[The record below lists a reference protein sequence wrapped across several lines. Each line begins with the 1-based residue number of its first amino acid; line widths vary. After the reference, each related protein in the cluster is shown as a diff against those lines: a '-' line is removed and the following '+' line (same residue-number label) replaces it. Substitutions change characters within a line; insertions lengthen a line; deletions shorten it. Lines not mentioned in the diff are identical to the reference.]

1 VQKTKEPTHLD
12 GSEKPWCNRRAI
24 LYSGVSGQNLPVKT
38 FFARQA
44 LPQGFLNRSL
54 SQCVVKETWMSGQIE
69 ASEEVQEVKKG
80 GGRKKLLIL
89 LGAPVLLVAIG
100 AGLWFGGIL
109 PPLLGM
115 GQPPQSAESREPG
128 PRTVSFLDM
137 PEIVTNLNA
146 PGRRAVY
153 VKLRSKLELA
163 RPEDGAVVQASMPR
177 LLDLFQTYLREV
189 RPEELRGSAGTQ
201 RLREELV
208 ARANIAVAQA
218 GRGDAQQI
226 RVNDV
231 LFLEILVQ

>member
-1 VQKTKEPTHLD
+1 
-12 GSEKPWCNRRAI
+12 
-24 LYSGVSGQNLPVKT
+24 LPVQT
-38 FFARQA
+38 FLARQG
-44 LPQGFLNRSL
+44 LPQGFFNRSL
-54 SQCVVKETWMSGQIE
+54 SECIAKERFMSGQIE

-80 GGRKKLLIL
+80 GGRKKLLL
-89 LGAPVLLVAIG
+89 LALPVLLVAIG

-115 GQPPQSAESREPG
+115 GAPAATAEREPG
-128 PRTVSFLDM
+128 PRAVAFLDM

-163 RPEDGAVVQASMPR
+163 RPEDGAAVQASMPR

-231 LFLEILVQ
+231 LFVEILVQ

>member
-1 VQKTKEPTHLD
+1 
-12 GSEKPWCNRRAI
+12 
-24 LYSGVSGQNLPVKT
+24 
-38 FFARQA
+38 
-44 LPQGFLNRSL
+44 
-54 SQCVVKETWMSGQIE
+54 MSGQIE
-69 ASEEVQEVKKG
+69 ASEEAPAEKKG
-80 GGRKKLLIL
+80 GGRKKLLL
-89 LGAPVLLVAIG
+89 LLAAPVLLVAIG

-115 GQPPQSAESREPG
+115 GDPAASAQRQEPG
-128 PRTVSFLDM
+128 PRAVTFFDM

-163 RPEDGAVVQASMPR
+163 RPEDSALVQASMPR

>member
-1 VQKTKEPTHLD
+1 
-12 GSEKPWCNRRAI
+12 
-24 LYSGVSGQNLPVKT
+24 
-38 FFARQA
+38 
-44 LPQGFLNRSL
+44 
-54 SQCVVKETWMSGQIE
+54 MSGQIE

-80 GGRKKLLIL
+80 GGRKKLLL
-89 LGAPVLLVAIG
+89 LAVPVLLVAIG

-115 GQPPQSAESREPG
+115 GQRTPVAENQESG
-128 PRTVSFLDM
+128 PRVVTFMDM

-146 PGRRAVY
+146 PGRRAVF

-163 RPEDGAVVQASMPR
+163 RPEDGAIVQASMPR
-177 LLDLFQTYLREV
+177 LIDLFQTYLREV
-189 RPEELRGSAGTQ
+189 RPEELRGSSGTQ

-208 ARANIAVAQA
+208 ARANVAVAQV
-218 GRGDAQQI
+218 GRSDAQRN

>member
-1 VQKTKEPTHLD
+1 
-12 GSEKPWCNRRAI
+12 
-24 LYSGVSGQNLPVKT
+24 
-38 FFARQA
+38 
-44 LPQGFLNRSL
+44 
-54 SQCVVKETWMSGQIE
+54 MSGQIE
-69 ASEEVQEVKKG
+69 ASEDAQAEKKG
-80 GGRKKLLIL
+80 GGRKKLLL
-89 LGAPVLLVAIG
+89 LIAAPVLLVAIG

-115 GQPPQSAESREPG
+115 GPPAQAENREAG
-128 PRTVSFLDM
+128 PRAVTFLDM

-163 RPEDGAVVQASMPR
+163 RPEDGALIQASMPR
-177 LLDLFQTYLREV
+177 LIDLFQTYLREV

-218 GRGDAQQI
+218 GRPEAQQI

-231 LFLEILVQ
+231 LFVEILVQ

>member
-1 VQKTKEPTHLD
+1 
-12 GSEKPWCNRRAI
+12 
-24 LYSGVSGQNLPVKT
+24 
-38 FFARQA
+38 
-44 LPQGFLNRSL
+44 
-54 SQCVVKETWMSGQIE
+54 MSGQIE
-69 ASEEVQEVKKG
+69 ASEEVQEAKKG
-80 GGRKKLLIL
+80 GGRKKLLL
-89 LGAPVLLVAIG
+89 LALPVLVVAIG

-115 GQPPQSAESREPG
+115 GPPPASAEGREPG
-128 PRTVSFLDM
+128 PRVVAFLDM

-177 LLDLFQTYLREV
+177 LIDLFQTYLREV

-218 GRGDAQQI
+218 GRGEAQQI

>member
-1 VQKTKEPTHLD
+1 
-12 GSEKPWCNRRAI
+12 
-24 LYSGVSGQNLPVKT
+24 LPVST
-38 FFARQA
+38 FLARQA
-44 LPQGFLNRSL
+44 LPQGFFNRSL
-54 SQCVVKETWMSGQIE
+54 SQCVVKEIWMSGQIE
-69 ASEEVQEVKKG
+69 ASEEAQEVKKG
-80 GGRKKLLIL
+80 GGRKKLLL
-89 LGAPVLLVAIG
+89 LALPVLLVAIG

-115 GQPPQSAESREPG
+115 GAPAATAEREPG
-128 PRTVSFLDM
+128 PRAVAFLDM

-163 RPEDGAVVQASMPR
+163 RPEDGAAVQASMPR

-231 LFLEILVQ
+231 LFVEILVQ

>member
-1 VQKTKEPTHLD
+1 
-12 GSEKPWCNRRAI
+12 
-24 LYSGVSGQNLPVKT
+24 
-38 FFARQA
+38 
-44 LPQGFLNRSL
+44 
-54 SQCVVKETWMSGQIE
+54 MSGQIE
-69 ASEEVQEVKKG
+69 ASEEAQEVKKG
-80 GGRKKLLIL
+80 GGRKKLLL
-89 LGAPVLLVAIG
+89 LALPVLLVAIG

-115 GQPPQSAESREPG
+115 GAPAATAEREPG
-128 PRTVSFLDM
+128 PRAVAFLDM

-163 RPEDGAVVQASMPR
+163 RAEDGAAVQASMPR

-218 GRGDAQQI
+218 GRGEAQQI